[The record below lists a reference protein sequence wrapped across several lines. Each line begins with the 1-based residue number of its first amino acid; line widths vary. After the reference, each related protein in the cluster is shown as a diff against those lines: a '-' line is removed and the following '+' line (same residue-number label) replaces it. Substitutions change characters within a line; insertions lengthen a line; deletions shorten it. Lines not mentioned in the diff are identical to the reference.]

1 MKIKIIESG
10 KHRISDDML
19 IFNTEEG
26 QVEIDLQSAKEITW
40 TLLDVLSFSTIE
52 TDEII
57 GLIDEKLYKRGD
69 L

>member
-40 TLLDVLSFSTIE
+40 TLLDVLSFTTIE

-57 GLIDEKLYKRGD
+57 GLIEDKLYKRGE

>member
-19 IFNTEEG
+19 IFRTEEG

-40 TLLDVLSFSTIE
+40 TLLDVLCFSNTE
-52 TDEII
+52 TNNIMDEIDNKI
-57 GLIDEKLYKRGD
+57 YEREEL
-69 L
+69 

>member
-1 MKIKIIESG
+1 MKIKIIENG

-40 TLLDVLSFSTIE
+40 TLLDVLSFTTIE

-57 GLIDEKLYKRGD
+57 GLIEDKLYKRGD

>member
-19 IFNTEEG
+19 IFSTEEG

-40 TLLDVLSFSTIE
+40 TLLDVLSFTTIE

-57 GLIDEKLYKRGD
+57 GLIEDKLYKRGD

>member
-26 QVEIDLQSAKEITW
+26 QIEIDLQSAKEITW
-40 TLLDVLSFSTIE
+40 TLLDVLCFSDTEMNNIMNKIDDKIYE
-52 TDEII
+52 RE
-57 GLIDEKLYKRGD
+57 GL
-69 L
+69 

>member
-26 QVEIDLQSAKEITW
+26 KIEIDLQSAKEITW
-40 TLLDVLSFSTIE
+40 TLLDVLSLSSIE
-52 TDEII
+52 IDEII
-57 GLIDEKLYKRGD
+57 GLIEDKLYKRGD

>member
-19 IFNTEEG
+19 IFSTEEG

-40 TLLDVLSFSTIE
+40 TLLDVLFLSSIE
-52 TDEII
+52 IDEII
-57 GLIDEKLYKRGD
+57 GLIEDKLYKRGD

>member
-40 TLLDVLSFSTIE
+40 TLLDVLSFSDTEMNNIMDKIDDKIYE
-52 TDEII
+52 RE
-57 GLIDEKLYKRGD
+57 GL
-69 L
+69 